1 MSNDQSRMGT
11 TMTTNSLGPL
21 PHKKKACLTFGCMA
35 LGGLMILLL
44 LYVTLWFAFSPSPW
58 KTKIGKAEIPG
69 IGVMEVGHAHDGDIT
84 YNYYVRIKDSVGR
97 YSDWTY
103 FGWTVDFNDIP
114 DRCQSARSRDG
125 QFTFIYA
132 DKELHTSHLSTIDS
146 MPFMVIHDRKTGL
159 IWPTMSSEPKW
170 TGYWLG
176 AWRAIRMDHPAI
188 PKPPP

>member
-1 MSNDQSRMGT
+1 MPTYAMIIA
-11 TMTTNSLGPL
+11 LGLIVFVFLVLPL
-21 PHKKKACLTFGCMA
+21 VFWGCMH
-35 LGGLMILLL
+35 L
-44 LYVTLWFAFSPSPW
+44 AFSPSLW
-58 KTKIGKAEIPG
+58 KTKIGKAEIAG

-114 DRCQSARSRDG
+114 ERCQSARSRDG

-146 MPFMVIHDRKTGL
+146 MPFMVIHDRDTGL

-176 AWRAIRMDHPAI
+176 AWHAIRRDHSAI